1 MKRLIL
7 LLFLC
12 LALLCGCASPA
23 RQLGAGYA
31 PGEDKRLVVYTSHKE
46 EIYKPILQEFEART
60 GIWVQVE
67 TGGTNEMLEQIA
79 LESDYPLGDLM
90 FGGGVESLEA
100 YSGYFTDFTPE
111 GMDKI
116 RDGYYLP
123 GSKWLPFSSLPIVL
137 IYNPKLVGE
146 GIPQGW
152 NDLLM
157 DRWKGRIAFARPEV
171 SGSSYTALAT
181 LLQALPMQKDE
192 ILRRFFANLDG
203 KILSGSGDVVGAVA
217 DGDFSIGVTLEE
229 TAQKGIAAGADIA
242 MAYPQEGTS
251 DVPDG
256 AAIIK
261 GCAHEENAKRF
272 ISFILGA
279 DVQKRLITDYFRR
292 SVRGDLADP
301 NAQDQGLILMDYDI
315 RWAGREKS
323 AILSLWGEL
332 SKEAAP

>member
-1 MKRLIL
+1 MKCLML
-7 LLFLC
+7 LLLLC
-12 LALLCGCASPA
+12 LVLLCGCASSA
-23 RQLGAGYA
+23 RQLGVGYA
-31 PGEDKRLVVYTSHKE
+31 PREDNRLVVYTSHKE

-67 TGGTNEMLEQIA
+67 SGGTNEMLEQIA
-79 LESDYPLGDLM
+79 SESDYPLGDLM

-100 YSGYFTDFTPE
+100 YSSYFTAFTPE
-111 GMDKI
+111 GMNKI
-116 RDGYYLP
+116 RDSYYLP

-146 GIPQGW
+146 NIPQTWGS
-152 NDLLM
+152 LLE
-157 DRWKGRIAFARPEV
+157 DRWKGKIAFARPDV

-181 LLQALPMQKDE
+181 LLQALPMEKDE

-203 KILSGSGDVVGAVA
+203 RILSGSGDVVGAVA

-229 TAQKGIAAGADIA
+229 TAKKGIAAGADIA
-242 MAYPQEGTS
+242 MAYPVEGTS

-256 AAIIK
+256 AAMIK
-261 GCAHEENAKRF
+261 GCAHEENAKQF

-279 DVQKRLITDYFRR
+279 DVQKRLITDYSRR
-292 SVRGDLADP
+292 SVRSDLADP
-301 NAQDQGLILMDYDI
+301 GAQAQGLILMAYDI
-315 RWAGREKS
+315 RWAGSQKS

-332 SKEAAP
+332 IREAAP

>member
-1 MKRLIL
+1 MKRLML
-7 LLFLC
+7 LLLC
-12 LALLCGCASPA
+12 LTLLSGCASPG
-23 RQLGAGYA
+23 RQTWEGYA
-31 PGEDKRLVVYTSHKE
+31 PAEDKRLVVYTSHKE

-79 LESDYPLGDLM
+79 SEKDYPLGDLM

-100 YSGYFTDFTPE
+100 YSDYFTAFTPE

-146 GIPQGW
+146 DIPQGW
-152 NDLLM
+152 NSLVEE
-157 DRWKGRIAFARPEV
+157 RWKGKIAFARPDV

-181 LLQALPMQKDE
+181 LLQVLPMENDE
-192 ILRRFFANLDG
+192 LLRLFFINLDG
-203 KILSGSGDVVGAVA
+203 RILSGSGDVVDAVA

-229 TAQKGIAAGADIA
+229 TAKKGIAAGKDIA
-242 MAYPQEGTS
+242 MVYPAEGTS

-256 AAIIK
+256 VAIIK
-261 GCAHEENAKRF
+261 GCAHEENAKLF
-272 ISFILGA
+272 ISFILGE
-279 DVQKRLITDYFRR
+279 DVQKRLITNYYRR
-292 SVRGDLADP
+292 SVRGDIAYSNEAD
-301 NAQDQGLILMDYDI
+301 QDLILMEYDI
-315 RWAGREKS
+315 RWAGSQKS
-323 AILSLWGEL
+323 AILGLWNEL
-332 SKEAAP
+332 GREAEP